1 MSVRETVMLVHVLLV
16 YIRYCNWYWEKVLV
30 GAVQLTRILLA
41 LDAVVVKLEGTGSRE
56 DARGVA
62 VGVGVGVY
70 VGVGVKV
77 GVGVSVGAG
86 AALTASASEKEPVVS
101 RRKVVASIAPSVF
114 VTTVRSNMANG
125 FTPDVGDGM
134 TMRSRSFL
142 SENTA
147 DAITSDP
154 GVRQDAASLLGLY
167 DKLNAAVRSIER
179 GAPIIYAVEMYG
191 VEARLR
197 QLGDEASVKDFGV
210 VPIGDAPNWD
220 PPSAELLRD
229 APSIGLPGASGAS
242 EPDGQTLYNR
252 LSAFANRELTP
263 QPTATPTSTPTPTP
277 IP

>member
-1 MSVRETVMLVHVLLV
+1 MMKHSVIAT
-16 YIRYCNWYWEKVLV
+16 
-30 GAVQLTRILLA
+30 LA
-41 LDAVVVKLEGTGSRE
+41 AIASLAF
-56 DARGVA
+56 VA
-62 VGVGVGVY
+62 CGVGLPTPAADLPVQEAMPTATLTPTPTPAPEADAATHWAMVHFGAIVSDAHVQTLLDRHGAMPFKAYTVVGEF
-70 VGVGVKV
+70 
-77 GVGVSVGAG
+77 AG
-86 AALTASASEKEPVVS
+86 SSSSSGPV
-101 RRKVVASIAPSVF
+101 APSVF